1 MGGDHASGWLPL
13 LVPAIGLTGI
23 FGGLQSACGERAN
36 KPSTGQPFRTGC
48 DKKHRPSQAVNGLP
62 DRGMV
67 LDRLRTLPEKPSDV
81 RNGDPRDELM
91 GGLGWGWGVGGR

>member
-1 MGGDHASGWLPL
+1 MGGDHASGWLPQ

-67 LDRLRTLPEKPSDV
+67 LGRLRTLLEKPQQCSQ
-81 RNGDPRDELM
+81 RGPSR
-91 GGLGWGWGVGGR
+91 